1 MIISKQWLST
11 RVDLSGL
18 SNEAIAHA
26 LTHAGFEV
34 EEVRPLVNVTGCVI
48 GHVLTCVDHPDSDHL
63 HLTTV
68 DVKEEVISV
77 VCGADNVAAGQTVIV
92 ARVGAKLPNLTI
104 KATTVRGQP
113 SMGMICSYAE
123 LGIEDKFIPEDQK
136 EGIAVLS
143 SDLEIGLDALE
154 ALGWDDTLFDV
165 SLTPNR
171 ANTNSMVAM
180 ACEVSAILNRELLP
194 VAHELVPYDIENTP
208 LSITSTSSGCT
219 QFLGRIIEEVTLS
232 ESPRWLKNILM
243 AHNIKSI
250 NNVVDISNLVMLE
263 TGHPLHFY
271 DRTLLNDDHLG
282 AADGFKAS
290 YTALDEVTY
299 ELVQDD
305 VVIVSQD
312 QIVGLGG
319 IIGGENSKIL
329 PTTTSMIIEVADFD
343 RERIKATQKRLQIQT
358 DAATRFAKFID
369 PMTTMATM
377 ERATYYLKTLANAKG
392 IHPVVAYAPLANLE
406 ETEITLSLDFINKH
420 LGASLS
426 VEQVYHTLDRLG
438 FEPEENEGVFTCYIP
453 THRDDVKLAVDVV
466 EEIIRL
472 LGYDKIPS
480 TPLALTQTAGRLNES
495 QKMKRQIQH
504 ILSGMGLN
512 EVITYTLMHEK
523 YASGPL
529 SSQKPLKILSPLSE
543 DRQMIRSHLYAS
555 TLLNVAHAQ
564 SYKNPYNSFEI
575 SHVYDEVGMKTRLA
589 IALSVP
595 LVSNTILKEKI
606 TSSVFTLKGMIETL
620 LNHLGIVS
628 SRISVSSMDESQ
640 TWMHPTQSAWIH
652 VDLKPIGYFG
662 VVHPLSAKS
671 YDVKQTLIAELDLS
685 ALEVLKKGKIA
696 FEAISK
702 YQTITK
708 DIALVVD
715 KTLISANLIKT
726 ILKAGKPHLLSAQVF
741 DLFSLSETTQSM
753 AITLTFKNQQVYTQ
767 SEIDSVISSVLAA
780 CEKEHHAT
788 LRT

>member
-18 SNEAIAHA
+18 NDEAIAHA

-34 EEVRPLVNVTGCVI
+34 EEIRPLVPISGCVI
-48 GHVLTCVDHPDSDHL
+48 GHVLTCVNHPDSDHL

-68 DVKEEVISV
+68 DVGDEVLNI
-77 VCGADNVAAGQTVIV
+77 VCGADNVAVNQRVIV
-92 ARVGAKLPNLTI
+92 AKVGAKLPGLTI
-104 KATTVRGQP
+104 KATTVRGAP
-113 SMGMICSYAE
+113 SMGMICSYSE
-123 LGIEDKFIPEDQK
+123 LGIEEKFIPEDQK
-136 EGIAVLS
+136 EGIAFFTH
-143 SDLEIGLDALE
+143 DLPLGMDACE
-154 ALGWDDTLFDV
+154 ALGWDDTIFDV

-171 ANTNSMVAM
+171 ANTNSLIAM
-180 ACEVSAILNRELLP
+180 AWEVSAILNRELLS
-194 VAHELVPYDIENTP
+194 VAHENIVYDVQSTP
-208 LSITSTSSGCT
+208 LSITSTTSGCT

-271 DRTLLNDDHLG
+271 DRSLVNDDHLG
-282 AADGFKAS
+282 AADEFEGA
-290 YTALDEVTY
+290 YTALDEITY
-299 ELVQDD
+299 ELIKED
-305 VVIVSQD
+305 VVIVSGD
-312 QIVGLGG
+312 EIVGLGG

-358 DAATRFAKFID
+358 DAAARFSKFID

-392 IHPVVAYAPLANLE
+392 IHPVVAVAPLAHIE
-406 ETEITLSLDFINKH
+406 EKELSLSIDFINKH
-420 LGASLS
+420 LGSSLS
-426 VEQVYHTLDRLG
+426 VDLVFHTLERLG
-438 FEPEENEGVFTCYIP
+438 FSPDEENGVFSLSIP
-453 THRDDVKLAVDVV
+453 THRDDINIPVDVV

-472 LGYDKIPS
+472 IGYDKIPS

-495 QKMKRQIQH
+495 QRMKRQIQH
-504 ILSGMGLN
+504 ILSGLGLH

-523 YASGPL
+523 YSKGPMASE
-529 SSQKPLKILSPLSE
+529 KPLKILSPLSE

-555 TLLNVAHAQ
+555 TLLNCAHAQ

-575 SHVYDEVGMKTRLA
+575 SSVYDESGSKSRLA
-589 IALSVP
+589 IALTSP

-606 TSSVFTLKGMIETL
+606 SASIFTLKGIIETL
-620 LNHLGIVS
+620 LTHLGVS
-628 SRISVSSMDESQ
+628 LSRVSITSMDENNP
-640 TWMHPTQSAWIH
+640 WMHPTQSAWIH

-662 VVHPLSAKS
+662 VVHPLSAKA
-671 YDVKQTLIAELDLS
+671 YDVKQTLICELDLTFIE
-685 ALEVLKKGKIA
+685 ALKKSKIA
-696 FEAISK
+696 FEAVSK

-715 KTLISANLIKT
+715 KSLVSANLIKT
-726 ILKAGKPHLLSAQVF
+726 ILKAGKPHLASAHVF
-741 DLFSLSETTQSM
+741 DLFSLNETSQSM
-753 AITLTFKNQQVYTQ
+753 AITLTFKNTQVYTQ
-767 SEIDSVISSVLAA
+767 SEIESVITSVLAA
-780 CEKEHHAT
+780 CAKEHNAS

>member
-34 EEVRPLVNVTGCVI
+34 EEVRPLINVTGCVI

-68 DVKEEVISV
+68 DVGEEVISV
-77 VCGADNVAAGQTVIV
+77 VCGADNVAAGQRVIV
-92 ARVGAKLPNLTI
+92 ARVGAKLPALTI

-113 SMGMICSYAE
+113 SMGMICSYSE

-143 SDLEIGLDALE
+143 SDFEIGMDALE
-154 ALGWDDTLFDV
+154 ALGWDDTLFDI

-180 ACEVSAILNRELLP
+180 ALEVSAILNRELLP
-194 VAHELVPYDIENTP
+194 VVHELIPYDVENTP
-208 LSITSTSSGCT
+208 LSITSTTSGCT

-232 ESPRWLKNILM
+232 ESPTWLKNILM
-243 AHNIKSI
+243 AYNIKSI

-282 AADGFKAS
+282 AADGFSEA

-299 ELVQDD
+299 ELISDD

-358 DAATRFAKFID
+358 DAAARFAKFID

-392 IHPVVAYAPLANLE
+392 IHPVVAYAPLANVE
-406 ETEITLSLDFINKH
+406 ESEITLSLDFINKH
-420 LGASLS
+420 LGSSLR
-426 VEQVYHTLDRLG
+426 VDQVYHTLDRLG
-438 FEPEENEGVFTCYIP
+438 FMPEENDGVFTCHIP
-453 THRDDVKLAVDVV
+453 TNRDDIKLAVDVV

-512 EVITYTLMHEK
+512 EVMTYTLMHEK
-523 YASGPL
+523 YSTGPL
-529 SSQKPLKILSPLSE
+529 ASSKPLKILSPLSE

-555 TLLNVAHAQ
+555 TLLNVAFSQ

-575 SHVYDEVGMKTRLA
+575 SNVYDEAGMKSRLA
-589 IALSVP
+589 IALCVP

-606 TSSVFTLKGMIETL
+606 SASVFTLKGMIETL
-620 LNHLGIVS
+620 CAHLGIVS
-628 SRISVSSMDESQ
+628 SRISITSMDESQ
-640 TWMHPTQSAWIH
+640 MWMHPTQSAWIN

-662 VVHPLSAKS
+662 VVHPISAKAF
-671 YDVKQTLIAELDLS
+671 DVKQTLIAELDLS
-685 ALEVLKKGKIA
+685 AIEALKKGKIA
-696 FEAISK
+696 FEAVSK

-715 KTLISANLIKT
+715 KSLISANLIKT
-726 ILKAGKPHLLSAQVF
+726 ILKAGKPHVLSAQVF

-753 AITLTFKNQQVYTQ
+753 AITLTFKNQQIYTQ
-767 SEIDSVISSVLAA
+767 SEIETVISSVLAA
-780 CEKEHHAT
+780 CEKEHHAI